1 MIVIVMMIVM
11 LLLLLMMMMVVVV
24 MKIMMMMMMVMM
36 AMIMRIRMKLTF
48 YDSCIH
54 IYRLAWKQKMTAIQ
68 QIVEEKELTVKN
80 NKDMIQGMYSIYA
93 AAAADDNDGYD
104 DDNDDCDD
112 DGDGYDYGYDDD
124 DFGYCCYL

>member
-1 MIVIVMMIVM
+1 
-11 LLLLLMMMMVVVV
+11 
-24 MKIMMMMMMVMM
+24 MMMMVMM

-54 IYRLAWKQKMTAIQ
+54 IYRLALKQKMTAIQ

-80 NKDMIQGMYSIYA
+80 NKDMIQGMYSIY
-93 AAAADDNDGYD
+93 DDDGYDDGYNDRYDDGYNDGYD
-104 DDNDDCDD
+104 DGYDNDNDDCDD
-112 DGDGYDYGYDDD
+112 DGDGYDDGDDDD